1 MMCPTPRLPIIPAA
15 PKVHTKDL
23 PTWRHLLVSTHNNLA
38 IWPDYA
44 FDTMISRNKRL
55 GIDSLLVNAS
65 EGVRHVLTTAS
76 TNYVRPVVIVRLFR
90 PIGGQGVFLSEG
102 VDWRRQ
108 RRILAPLFA
117 SSGIAL
123 LLSHFQEAAADL
135 VRRVEGGNKVNLA
148 AAFQDATLDAV
159 LRALFSIPDS
169 THRASLGKLI
179 RDYLNGPGRPNVLDR
194 LARTEQEFS
203 FATHKRRYFQQVW
216 SSAVDDLVAE
226 RRQFPMLGANHDLL
240 DLLIAARDRESG
252 EVLSDVEVRDQS
264 ATMLL
269 AGFETTSR
277 LLFWAAYLLT
287 LDVAEQMR
295 LRTEIAAFP
304 PERVTELDDLLNWP
318 RLRQTLLEALRL
330 YPPIPHIGRV
340 AGVDDVVW
348 GEKVRRGTQVW
359 ISPWVI
365 HRHRK
370 FWNNPSAFMPDR
382 FAGKPSPWTPSGPFL
397 PFGGGPRVCIGA
409 TFAMAEAQIMLA
421 TFLSRFNIALDV
433 PRPVMPVA
441 TLTTAPSFEPMFRLE
456 RI

>member
-1 MMCPTPRLPIIPAA
+1 
-15 PKVHTKDL
+15 
-23 PTWRHLLVSTHNNLA
+23 
-38 IWPDYA
+38 
-44 FDTMISRNKRL
+44 
-55 GIDSLLVNAS
+55 
-65 EGVRHVLTTAS
+65 
-76 TNYVRPVVIVRLFR
+76 
-90 PIGGQGVFLSEG
+90 
-102 VDWRRQ
+102 
-108 RRILAPLFA
+108 
-117 SSGIAL
+117 
-123 LLSHFQEAAADL
+123 
-135 VRRVEGGNKVNLA
+135 
-148 AAFQDATLDAV
+148 
-159 LRALFSIPDS
+159 
-169 THRASLGKLI
+169 
-179 RDYLNGPGRPNVLDR
+179 
-194 LARTEQEFS
+194 
-203 FATHKRRYFQQVW
+203 
-216 SSAVDDLVAE
+216 
-226 RRQFPMLGANHDLL
+226 MLGANHDLL

-382 FAGKPSPWTPSGPFL
+382 FAGKPSPWMPGGPFL

-421 TFLSRFNIALDV
+421 TLLSRFNIALDV